1 MIKKFTVLLVLAIMF
16 CALPITTNAESYN
29 EEFYNEKETE
39 IVSYDFYSEEDD
51 KYYHLE
57 KTESEIIV
65 TDLSSNNIVSIAHF
79 SEEINPNIVLS
90 DIQKSKPIS
99 ILAGP
104 DDYESWG
111 SFAFYSSKSLS
122 IDWTY
127 NVTMAVLKQTLKSW
141 LAFEV
146 LEIIVTK
153 IWNDKYNDIY
163 ANIYYSYNQFCNILR
178 KEKYEM
184 YQKGTNKYIGTDNR
198 GPIWIGN
205 AYDYDKPYACR
216 VLRERY

>member
-1 MIKKFTVLLVLAIMF
+1 M
-16 CALPITTNAESYN
+16 
-29 EEFYNEKETE
+29 
-39 IVSYDFYSEEDD
+39 
-51 KYYHLE
+51 
-57 KTESEIIV
+57 
-65 TDLSSNNIVSIAHF
+65 
-79 SEEINPNIVLS
+79 
-90 DIQKSKPIS
+90 
-99 ILAGP
+99 
-104 DDYESWG
+104 
-111 SFAFYSSKSLS
+111 
-122 IDWTY
+122 
-127 NVTMAVLKQTLKSW
+127 KQTLKSW

-146 LEIIVTK
+146 LEIIATK

-184 YQKGTNKYIGTDNR
+184 YQKGTKKYIGTDNR